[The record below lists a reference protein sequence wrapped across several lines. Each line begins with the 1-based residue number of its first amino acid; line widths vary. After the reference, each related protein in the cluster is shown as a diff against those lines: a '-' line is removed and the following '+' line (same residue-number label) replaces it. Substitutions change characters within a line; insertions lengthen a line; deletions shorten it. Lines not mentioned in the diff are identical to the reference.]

1 MATSRICSIP
11 DCGKPCVKRGWCQT
25 HYSRWRIHGDPTHL
39 ERAANGEPERY
50 LREVIMSYDG
60 EDCLIWPFARSHGY
74 AIITRNRRNIPVSRL
89 VCEDEY
95 GPPPTPD
102 HQGAHSCGRGH
113 LGCVTRSHLRW
124 ATRTENM
131 ADCVGH
137 GTRPRGE
144 RHGRSILTE
153 ESVRKIRTLKGT
165 MNQRDI
171 ARLFGVS
178 QMTISLIHRGQ
189 KWGWL
194 D

>member
-11 DCGKPCVKRGWCQT
+11 DCGKPRVKRGWCET

-39 ERAANGEPERY
+39 DRAANGELERY
-50 LREVIMSYDG
+50 LREVVMTYDG
-60 EDCLIWPFARSHGY
+60 DDCLIWPYARSHGY

-89 VCEDEY
+89 VCEDEH
-95 GPPPTPD
+95 GPPPSPD

-113 LGCVTRSHLRW
+113 IGCVTRRHLRW

-137 GTRPRGE
+137 GTRAHSE
-144 RHGRSILTE
+144 RHGQAKLTVDQ
-153 ESVRKIRTLKGT
+153 VRQIRNLRGT
-165 MNQRDI
+165 MSQRDI
-171 ARLFGVS
+171 GARFGVTQGLVGMIQRREIWMS
-178 QMTISLIHRGQ
+178 V
-189 KWGWL
+189 